1 MYSVDEQV
9 VYGSTGVCRVEAVGP
24 PPFDPKAARLYYTLR
39 PLRGTE
45 TICAPVDGPAAI
57 RPVLTRAQAL
67 ALIDRLPAIR
77 ADSTEGQ
84 DARRLAE
91 QYRGYLDTHSCEDL
105 ARLVKTVYGKARAG
119 KVDQEFRRRAEGLLH
134 QELGVALGLDPEAVP
149 AFIAARL
156 GEG

>member
-39 PLRGTE
+39 PLQGTE
-45 TICAPVDGPAAI
+45 TIYAPVDGPAVI

-67 ALIDRLPAIR
+67 ALIDRLPDIQ

-91 QYRGYLDTHSCEDL
+91 QYRGYLGTHCCEDL
-105 ARLVKTVYGKARAG
+105 ARLVKTVYG

-134 QELGVALGLDPEAVP
+134 QELGVALGLDPAAVP